1 MTQRP
6 LELILARNLMSAL
19 STPAFLVDEGGV
31 LVFYNEAAGMMLGK
45 RFEEL
50 GTVGPD
56 EWGSLFGPFDESGE
70 PIPYDELP
78 LVVAVRNGRP
88 AHADF
93 EIRSTDGAS
102 HEVEVSAFPILTAHG
117 SQGAIA
123 VFWPSADERQ
133 RGRPG
138 MKVKL
143 WGTRG
148 SIPSPGPETIRYGG
162 NTSCVGVTLSDGSLL
177 ALDAG
182 TGIRSL
188 GLALGDEPARL
199 HILLTHLH
207 LDHIQG
213 LVFFAPA
220 FRPQTE
226 IVIWGP
232 ASPEASLRDRIA
244 RYISAP
250 LSPVEVRELP
260 CDVSFRHCP
269 ETEWEIGPA
278 RIRAA
283 SVAHR
288 GPTLGY
294 RIDDGDSSLTYIPD
308 HEPALG
314 ADLDR
319 LDEDWISGFAL
330 ARDTSLLIHDGQ
342 YADAEYPEHVG
353 WGHSALS
360 HSLSFARRTGAERTV
375 LFHHDPMHSDDFLDG
390 LGAEGGRRWAGAGRR
405 RGGDRAGRRAG
416 RVRAAGAGAEPGRD
430 RLSARLGG
438 PRRYAGQMPCPT
450 PAIEAAAERSALV
463 RDALE
468 TARRAHAGPD
478 PQRQRRHA
486 LHRPPGRGRRAARRA
501 RLRRRGA
508 GGGAAARRG
517 RGERDRGRRDPRALR
532 RAGRRAWSGR

>member
-1 MTQRP
+1 
-6 LELILARNLMSAL
+6 
-19 STPAFLVDEGGV
+19 
-31 LVFYNEAAGMMLGK
+31 
-45 RFEEL
+45 
-50 GTVGPD
+50 
-56 EWGSLFGPFDESGE
+56 
-70 PIPYDELP
+70 
-78 LVVAVRNGRP
+78 
-88 AHADF
+88 
-93 EIRSTDGAS
+93 
-102 HEVEVSAFPILTAHG
+102 
-117 SQGAIA
+117 
-123 VFWPSADERQ
+123 
-133 RGRPG
+133 

-188 GLALGDEPARL
+188 GLALADEPARL

-283 SVAHR
+283 SVTHR

-294 RIDDGDSSLTYIPD
+294 RIDDGDSSLAYIPD

-314 ADLDR
+314 ADLDT

-330 ARDTSLLIHDGQ
+330 ARDASLLIHDGQ
-342 YADAEYPEHVG
+342 YADAEYPDHVG

-360 HSLSFARRTGAERTV
+360 HALAFARRAERRADACSSTTTRCT
-375 LFHHDPMHSDDFLDG
+375 PTSFLDR
-390 LGAEGGRRWAGAGRR
+390 LGARSAGALAGDGRRPS
-405 RGGDRAGRRAG
+405 GDRAGGRAR
-416 RVRAAGAGAEPGRD
+416 RVRAAGASRSAAHRLP
-430 RLSARLGG
+430 RLSDAA
-438 PRRYAGQMPCPT
+438 PR
-450 PAIEAAAERSALV
+450 
-463 RDALE
+463 
-468 TARRAHAGPD
+468 
-478 PQRQRRHA
+478 
-486 LHRPPGRGRRAARRA
+486 
-501 RLRRRGA
+501 
-508 GGGAAARRG
+508 
-517 RGERDRGRRDPRALR
+517 
-532 RAGRRAWSGR
+532 